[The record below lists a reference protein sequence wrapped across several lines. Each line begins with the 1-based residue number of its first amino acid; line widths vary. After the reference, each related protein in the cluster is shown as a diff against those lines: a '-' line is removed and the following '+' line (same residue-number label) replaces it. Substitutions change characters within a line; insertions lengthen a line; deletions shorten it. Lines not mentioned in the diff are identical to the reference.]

1 MAVEGETASPDT
13 SSQALERN
21 RQFHP
26 PALKAPHAFLF
37 SFSRQEHSVYEM
49 QDQSV
54 PAGITRLSC
63 RTGRLPMWAV
73 KEHQPTKAV
82 PELQSGLCGYKR

>member
-49 QDQSV
+49 
-54 PAGITRLSC
+54 
-63 RTGRLPMWAV
+63 
-73 KEHQPTKAV
+73 
-82 PELQSGLCGYKR
+82 